1 MGCNMCVVKRP
12 EDQYRIMFQQKGRSD
27 SLRPMDRHGNIKVR
41 GRRPSQLPLDRP
53 QISQQP
59 LQQLGSSRRSHRRKG
74 TLACSTIANGNGS
87 VCSVAMVAIP
97 DCVDNATQT
106 DISFQNTRGHH
117 YGDRGGSPP
126 ALPSP
131 PPGEMDAINQFCVF
145 EFNDP
150 DDYFDVSNHEV
161 DRQDALQ
168 YEEVSLYKSSQR
180 EKLGLTVC
188 YRTDDEDDLGIYVG
202 EVNPNSVAAKN
213 GRIREGDRI
222 LQRFNPL
229 NFNEPV
235 ASPRDKL

>member
-27 SLRPMDRHGNIKVR
+27 SLRPMDRQGNIKVR
-41 GRRPSQLPLDRP
+41 GRRSSQLPLDRP

-59 LQQLGSSRRSHRRKG
+59 LQPLGSSRRSHRRKG
-74 TLACSTIANGNGS
+74 MLVCSTIANGNGS
-87 VCSVAMVAIP
+87 VCSDAMVAIP

-126 ALPSP
+126 APPSP

-168 YEEVSLYKSSQR
+168 YEVR
-180 EKLGLTVC
+180 
-188 YRTDDEDDLGIYVG
+188 
-202 EVNPNSVAAKN
+202 NPK
-213 GRIREGDRI
+213 
-222 LQRFNPL
+222 
-229 NFNEPV
+229 
-235 ASPRDKL
+235 